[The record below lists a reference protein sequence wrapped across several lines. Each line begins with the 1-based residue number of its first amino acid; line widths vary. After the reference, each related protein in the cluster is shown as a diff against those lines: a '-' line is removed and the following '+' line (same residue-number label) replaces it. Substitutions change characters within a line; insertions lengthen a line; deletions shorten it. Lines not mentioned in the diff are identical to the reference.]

1 MKELLI
7 YLNNI
12 YSLSEHLQE
21 HLLTILKTKKIS
33 KKDNLLKIGQVCN
46 NIYFVEKGL
55 LRCYYIKEDKEV
67 CSWFMKEGDVII
79 SVESFFKQTQSYEAI
94 QALEDSTVN
103 YISYNELQFIYKKF
117 PEFNFIGRVLTES
130 YYMLSEQRLFSLR
143 MQKSAEKYL
152 YLQQHFP
159 EFLLRLPSRYI
170 ASYLGITEE
179 TLSRI
184 RGKK

>member
-12 YSLSEHLQE
+12 HPLSESLQE
-21 HLLTILKTKKIS
+21 HLFAILKTKKIS
-33 KKDNLLKIGQVCN
+33 KKNSLLKIGQVCN

-94 QALEDSTVN
+94 QALEDSTVH

-130 YYMLSEQRLFSLR
+130 YYMMSEQRLFSLR
-143 MQKSAEKYL
+143 MQKSTKKYF

-159 EFLLRLPSRYI
+159 ELLLRLPSRYI

-184 RGKK
+184 RGRK